1 MSGNRDERIRERA
14 HAIWDREGKPEGAAQ
29 RHWQQAEG
37 EIDKEDKAPKKPVA
51 PKKAATKKPAA
62 AKKPA
67 ATSASASRKT
77 AGAGPA
83 LAKRSKDAKKPTKA

>member
-29 RHWQQAEG
+29 RHWQQAEQ
-37 EIDKEDKAPKKPVA
+37 EIDREDHVPAKKTPAKKP
-51 PKKAATKKPAA
+51 AATKKPAE
-62 AKKPA
+62 K
-67 ATSASASRKT
+67 TEGASRKT

-83 LAKRSKDAKKPTKA
+83 LAKRSKDAKKPEKG

>member
-14 HAIWDREGKPEGAAQ
+14 HAIWDREGKPEGAAE
-29 RHWQQAEG
+29 RHWQQAES
-37 EIDKEDKAPKKPVA
+37 EIDKEDTGTRKP
-51 PKKAATKKPAA
+51 A

-67 ATSASASRKT
+67 TAKKPAAGSSSASRKT

-83 LAKRSKDAKKPTKA
+83 IAKRSKDAKKPTKT

>member
-14 HAIWDREGKPEGAAQ
+14 HAIWDREGKPDGAAQ

-37 EIDKEDKAPKKPVA
+37 EIDNEDVA
-51 PKKAATKKPAA
+51 PKKAAAKKPA

-67 ATSASASRKT
+67 ATSATATAKKT
-77 AGAGPA
+77 GAGAA
-83 LAKRSKDAKKPTKA
+83 LAKRSKDAKKPSKA

>member
-37 EIDKEDKAPKKPVA
+37 EIEKEDSAPKK
-51 PKKAATKKPAA
+51 AA

-67 ATSASASRKT
+67 AKKPVATSASAKAKKT
-77 AGAGPA
+77 GADAAP
-83 LAKRSKDAKKPTKA
+83 AKRSKDTKKPSKA

>member
-29 RHWQQAEG
+29 RHWQQAET
-37 EIDKEDKAPKKPVA
+37 EIEKEDSA
-51 PKKAATKKPAA
+51 PKKAAAKKAV

-67 ATSASASRKT
+67 EKKS
-77 AGAGPA
+77 GAAPA
-83 LAKRSKDAKKPTKA
+83 IAKRSKDAKKPPKA

>member
-14 HAIWDREGKPEGAAQ
+14 HEIWDREGKPEGAAQ
-29 RHWQQAEG
+29 RHWVQAEQ
-37 EIDKEDKAPKKPVA
+37 EIGDEEKKTAKKP
-51 PKKAATKKPAA
+51 A

-67 ATSASASRKT
+67 IKKPAAKSAAKAATASAKT
-77 AGAGPA
+77 TGAGAA